1 VLLRLRG
8 AAGLH
13 AAEVARELE
22 IKRIIVPTVASVL
35 SAWGMLTS
43 DLRYEVS
50 RTHHGAAARIRP
62 TKCASFLPN
71 WSSRPPPASFM
82 VQRTDRDRA
91 FRRDALW
98 RTDL

>member
-1 VLLRLRG
+1 

-13 AAEVARELE
+13 AAELARELE

-50 RTHHGAAARIRP
+50 RTHYGAGGRITADEVRALFAELE
-62 TKCASFLPN
+62 KQAESRLRNWFNGAGRLERSAGMRYRQQSF
-71 WSSRPPPASFM
+71 AI
-82 VQRTDRDRA
+82 
-91 FRRDALW
+91 
-98 RTDL
+98 